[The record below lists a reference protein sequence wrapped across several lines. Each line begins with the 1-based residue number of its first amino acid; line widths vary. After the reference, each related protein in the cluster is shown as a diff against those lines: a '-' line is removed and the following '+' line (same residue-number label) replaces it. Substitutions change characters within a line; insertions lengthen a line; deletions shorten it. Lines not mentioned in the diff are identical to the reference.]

1 MYYNL
6 EKKKEIIN
14 GKPDNMD
21 VEEYCVKVGI
31 GKSSYYKWLKLFDE
45 SNNESS
51 FIDLSSIQDKES
63 IIDIEVNGITIHI
76 HESFDS
82 KHLSNVIKTLKLL

>member
-21 VEEYCVKVGI
+21 VEEYCAKV
-31 GKSSYYKWLKLFDE
+31 
-45 SNNESS
+45 
-51 FIDLSSIQDKES
+51 SSI
-63 IIDIEVNGITIHI
+63 
-76 HESFDS
+76 S
-82 KHLSNVIKTLKLL
+82 KLME

>member
-21 VEEYCVKVGI
+21 VEEYCAKVGI

>member
-1 MYYNL
+1 M
-6 EKKKEIIN
+6 
-14 GKPDNMD
+14 
-21 VEEYCVKVGI
+21 GI
-31 GKSSYYKWLKLFDE
+31 FGAY
-45 SNNESS
+45 
-51 FIDLSSIQDKES
+51 DLSSIQDKES